1 MDIADIV
8 STEYE
13 EVSPGERAAK
23 LLSVFEDPAVA
34 GVVVVGDSGYSGVV
48 TRRQLATSSLS
59 PDRKV
64 GTLVWNVPRVAKNED
79 VREVARLMIDG
90 DTRVLPV
97 FDGDRMVGVVTG
109 DDLLR
114 AVEPFL
120 DAATVEDVYSADLV
134 TVDPETTFGEAL
146 NALREHR
153 VTHLPV
159 VEDDAAV
166 GVLSLYDVTGITVR
180 ETSRS
185 QGGDAG
191 GTDAFGGAVSEGA
204 ARTHGG
210 FGAREGEIGRI
221 LDLPVSDVMV
231 SPARTIEPAETLAT
245 AVAGMFD
252 AGVSSLVVVDDD
264 DRVDGI
270 VTKTDVLD
278 ALTWEAPGNRAVQV
292 YGADLMDD
300 LSYEQVVEMIDRF
313 DEMDGSVAVLDAKV
327 HLHEHD
333 EKLRGTPLLLA
344 RIRLY
349 TDQGMFLASGQGY
362 GARHAV
368 GEARDVLE
376 RQIRDRKTYAESKK
390 HPDAHFWEKRFGWWL
405 EG

>member
-13 EVSPGERAAK
+13 EIAPDERAAK
-23 LLSVFEDPAVA
+23 LPAVFEDPGVK
-34 GVVVVGDSGYSGVV
+34 GVVVVGEDGYAGVV
-48 TRRQLATSSLS
+48 TRRQLATSRVS

-64 GTLVWNVPRVAKNED
+64 ASLVWNVPRVAPDED

-90 DTRVLPV
+90 DTRLLPV
-97 FDGDRMVGVVTG
+97 FDGERMVGVVTG

-120 DAATVEDVYSADLV
+120 DAATVGDAYTADLV
-134 TVDPETTFGEAL
+134 SVAPETTFGEAL
-146 NALREHR
+146 NVLREHR

-159 VEDDAAV
+159 VEGDAAV
-166 GVLSLYDVTGITVR
+166 GVLSLYDVMGLSVR
-180 ETSRS
+180 ATSRS

-191 GTDAFGGAVSEGA
+191 GTDAFGGTVSEGA

-210 FGAREGEIGRI
+210 FGAREGDIERI
-221 LDLPVSDVMV
+221 LDLPVRDVMV
-231 SPARTIEPAETLAT
+231 SPVRTIQPEATLAA
-245 AVAGMFD
+245 AVAEMFD
-252 AGVSSLVVVDDD
+252 AEVSSLVVVEEG
-264 DRVDGI
+264 DRVEGI

-278 ALTWEAPGNRAVQV
+278 ALTWEAEGNRAVQV

-300 LSYEQVVEMIDRF
+300 VSYDRVVEMIDRF
-313 DEMDGSVAVLDAKV
+313 DEMDEGVAVLDAKV

-333 EKLRGTPLLLA
+333 ETLRGTPLLLA
-344 RIRLY
+344 RVRLY
-349 TDQGMFLASGQGY
+349 TDGGMYLASGEGY
-362 GARHAV
+362 GARHALN
-368 GEARDVLE
+368 EARDALE

-390 HPDAHFWEKRFGWWL
+390 HPDAEFWEKRFGWWL
-405 EG
+405 ES

>member
-13 EVSPGERAAK
+13 EISPDERAAK
-23 LLSVFEDPAVA
+23 LLSVFDDPTVK
-34 GVVVVGDSGYSGVV
+34 GVVVVGETGYEGVV

-64 GTLVWNVPRVAKNED
+64 GSLVWNVPRVAPNED

-90 DTRVLPV
+90 DTRLLPV
-97 FDGDRMVGVVTG
+97 FEGQRMVGVVTG
-109 DDLLR
+109 DRLLR

-120 DAATVEDVYSADLV
+120 DAATVGDVYSADLV
-134 TVDPETTFGEAL
+134 TVEPETTFGEAL
-146 NALREHR
+146 NTLREHR

-159 VEDDAAV
+159 VDGGKAV

-180 ETSRS
+180 ATTRS

-191 GTDAFGGAVSEGA
+191 GTDSFGGTVSEGA
-204 ARTHGG
+204 ARAHGG
-210 FGAREGEIGRI
+210 FGAREGDIDRI
-221 LDLPVSDVMV
+221 LDLPVRDVMV
-231 SPARTIEPAETLAT
+231 SPARTIGTGETLDA
-245 AVAGMFD
+245 AVAEMFD
-252 AGVSSLVVVDDD
+252 AGTSSLVVIDDD
-264 DRVDGI
+264 ETVDGI

-278 ALTWEAPGNRAVQV
+278 ALTWEAPGNRAVQI

-300 LSYEQVVEMIDRF
+300 LTYDRVVEMIDKF
-313 DEMDGSVAVLDAKV
+313 DEMDQGVAVLDAKV

-333 EKLRGTPLLLA
+333 EKLRGTSLLLA

-349 TDQGMFLASGQGY
+349 TDQGMFLATGQGY

-368 GEARDVLE
+368 NEARDVLE
-376 RQIRDRKTYAESKK
+376 RQIRDQKTYAESKK
-390 HPDAHFWEKRFGWWL
+390 HPDAEFWEKRFGWWI
-405 EG
+405 ES

>member
-23 LLSVFEDPAVA
+23 LLSSFDDPAVK
-34 GVVVVGDSGYSGVV
+34 GVVVVGDAGYEGVV
-48 TRRQLATSSLS
+48 TRRQLATSSVA
-59 PDRKV
+59 PDQKV
-64 GTLVWNVPRVAKNED
+64 GTLVWNVPRVARNED

-90 DTRVLPV
+90 DTRILPV
-97 FDGDRMVGVVTG
+97 FEGERMEGVVTG

-120 DAATVEDVYSADLV
+120 DAATVGDVYSADLV

-146 NALREHR
+146 NTLREHR

-159 VEDDAAV
+159 VEGGAAV

-180 ETSRS
+180 ATTRS

-191 GTDAFGGAVSEGA
+191 GTDSFGGTVSEGA
-204 ARTHGG
+204 ARAHGG
-210 FGAREGEIGRI
+210 FGAREGDIDRV
-221 LDLPVSDVMV
+221 LDLPVRDVMV
-231 SPARTIEPAETLAT
+231 SPARTIGPEETLDA
-245 AVAGMFD
+245 AVSEMFD

-264 DRVDGI
+264 ERVDGI

-300 LSYEQVVEMIDRF
+300 LTYDRVVEMIDRF
-313 DEMDGSVAVLDAKV
+313 DEMDQGVAVLDAKV

-349 TDQGMFLASGQGY
+349 TDQGMFLATGEGY

-390 HPDAHFWEKRFGWWL
+390 HPDAEFWEKRFGWWL

>member
-1 MDIADIV
+1 MDIGDIV

-13 EVSPGERAAK
+13 EISSDERAAK
-23 LLSVFEDPAVA
+23 LQAVFDDPAVK
-34 GVVVVGDSGYSGVV
+34 GVIVVGEGGYEGVV
-48 TRRQLATSSLS
+48 TRRQLATSNLS

-64 GTLVWNVPRVAKNED
+64 GSLVWNVPRVAPDED
-79 VREVARLMIDG
+79 VREVSRLMIDG
-90 DTRVLPV
+90 DTRILPV
-97 FDGDRMVGVVTG
+97 FEGQRMVGVVTG
-109 DDLLR
+109 DDLLH

-120 DAATVEDVYSADLV
+120 DAATVGDVYSADLV

-146 NALREHR
+146 NRLREHR

-159 VEDDAAV
+159 VEEGSAV

-180 ETSRS
+180 ATSKS
-185 QGGDAG
+185 QGGSAG
-191 GTDAFGGAVSEGA
+191 GTDSFGGSVSEGA
-204 ARTHGG
+204 ARAHGG
-210 FGAREGEIGRI
+210 FGAREGDIDRI
-221 LDLPVSDVMV
+221 LDLPVRDVMV
-231 SPARTIEPAETLAT
+231 SPARTIGTGESLDA
-245 AVAGMFD
+245 AVAEMFD
-252 AGVSSLVVVDDD
+252 AGVSSLVVVDEEGD
-264 DRVDGI
+264 VDGI

-278 ALTWEAPGNRAVQV
+278 ALTWEAPGNRAVQI

-300 LSYEQVVEMIDRF
+300 LTYDRVVGMIDKF
-313 DEMDGSVAVLDAKV
+313 DEMDQGVAVLDAKV

-349 TDQGMFLASGQGY
+349 TDQGMFLATGQGY

-368 GEARDVLE
+368 NEARDVLE

-390 HPDAHFWEKRFGWWL
+390 HPDAEFWEKRFGWWL
-405 EG
+405 EA